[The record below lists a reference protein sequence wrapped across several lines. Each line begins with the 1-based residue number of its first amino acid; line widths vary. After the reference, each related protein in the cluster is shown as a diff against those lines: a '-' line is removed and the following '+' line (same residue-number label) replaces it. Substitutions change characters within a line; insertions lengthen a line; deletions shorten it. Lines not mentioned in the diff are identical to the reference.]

1 MASTFKAQLN
11 PQAIGEINAA
21 MREHSKSLSPGTV
34 VGWLST
40 AGTLLSE
47 YLPDFLEV
55 LKALSSVSGTKPSVA
70 MFFRKGAEM
79 FQDSPEPD
87 IKGTGPVDE
96 EPKGS

>member
-1 MASTFKAQLN
+1 MPQKVALN

-21 MREHSKSLSPGTV
+21 CREHNKSLSPGAV
-34 VGWLST
+34 VGWLAT
-40 AGTLLSE
+40 AGTLLSD

-55 LKALSSVSGTKPSVA
+55 LKALSAVTGTKPSVA

-87 IKGTGPVDE
+87 LTIPAEKPMSGV
-96 EPKGS
+96 